1 MKRGEAMKQTTV
13 VVVGGGMVGH
23 RLCARLRELDDAG
36 RFRIVLIGEEARAPY
51 DRVQLSHY
59 FDTHDAD
66 ELALVEKDFYAN
78 KNIDLQ
84 LAQRVVAIDRDK
96 RQVTLAD
103 GATVAYDKLVLATGS
118 LAFIPKMPGVEKQ
131 GVFAYRTVDDLIAME
146 NYAKTV
152 KSAAV
157 LGGGLLGL
165 EAAKAM
171 QAMGLTTH
179 VVEIAPRLMARQLD
193 ESGGKLLLRSIQ
205 AMGVRTHLG
214 RAPKAVVG
222 EAACAGLAFDDDS
235 VLDVDMLV
243 ISAGIRP
250 RDDLARE
257 SGLKVGDRGGIEV
270 DDKLLTSDP
279 NIYAVGECA
288 LHRGMIYG
296 LVAPG
301 YDMAE
306 AVAKQLIGQ
315 VATFGGGDL
324 SAKLKLMGVDVAM
337 FGDPFVTGRETKEVV
352 LHDLVK
358 GIYKRLVVSEDA
370 KTLLGGILV
379 GDASEYGVLSAFA
392 RGGSELPV
400 SPDELILGKRGGGG
414 IQLELD
420 DSAQV
425 CSCNNVSKGQLCEQ
439 VQAGLCSVGDLKTA
453 TKAGTSCGG
462 CVPLVTDIMNAELK
476 RLGKS
481 VSKQICEHFIYS
493 RQELFDLVR
502 VRGYRSFEEIVDK
515 VGRGN
520 GCETCKPAIASILAS
535 QYNEMILDHDT
546 LQDTNDRYLANIQR
560 GGTYSVVPRIPGGE
574 ITPDKLLVLA
584 QVAKKYG
591 LYTKITG
598 GQRIDLFGARV
609 NQLPDI
615 WAELVAAGFESGH
628 AYGKALR
635 TIKSCVGST
644 WCRYGVQDSV
654 GFAIRVEERY
664 RGIRSPHKLKGGVS
678 GCVREC
684 AEAQGKDFG
693 IIATEKGWNL
703 YVCGNG
709 GAKPRHADLIASDI
723 DEETCLKY
731 IDRFLMFYIRTADR
745 LQRTSVWMDKMEGG
759 IDHLKA
765 VVVDDSLGIGAE
777 LERDMQKLVDSY
789 KCEWAEVVNDPER
802 RAKFQHFANSPDDDP
817 NVTFVS
823 ERTQKRPVDWPE
835 LAAPAAPAAT
845 VAPPER
851 RRLPLAS
858 RNWVPVVDA
867 KAVPRDG
874 GVAVKYGNVQLAVFN
889 FASRGEWYATQNMCP
904 HKRDMVLSRG
914 LIGDSSGKPKVA
926 CPHHKKTFSLDT
938 GECTSGDAYQIATFP
953 VQISAGT
960 VYVELPPA
968 DVLET
973 RLCEDAEACGA
984 QAAE

>member
-1 MKRGEAMKQTTV
+1 MNQETV

-23 RLCARLRELDDAG
+23 RLCARLRELDTA
-36 RFRIVLIGEEARAPY
+36 RRYRIVLIGEEARTPY
-51 DRVQLSHY
+51 DRVHLSEY
-59 FDTHDAD
+59 YDTHDP
-66 ELALVEKDFYAN
+66 EKLALAETSFYADN
-78 KNIDLQ
+78 AIDLR
-84 LAQRVVAIDRDK
+84 LAQQVVSIDRDK
-96 RQVTLAD
+96 RTVQLAD
-103 GATVAYDKLVLATGS
+103 GTTEAYDTLVLATGS
-118 LAFIPKMPGVEKQ
+118 SAFIPRLPGIDKQ
-131 GVFAYRTVDDLIAME
+131 GVFAYRTIDDLVAME
-146 NYAKTV
+146 EYAKGV

-165 EAAKAM
+165 EAARAM
-171 QAMGLTTH
+171 QALGLSTH
-179 VVEIAPRLMARQLD
+179 VVEIAPRLMPRQLD
-193 ESGGKLLLRSIQ
+193 EPGGKLLLRSITE
-205 AMGVRTHLG
+205 MGVQTHLG
-214 RAPKAVVG
+214 RATKAVLG
-222 EAACAGLAFDDDS
+222 ETACAGLMFDDDS
-235 VLDVDMLV
+235 ELPVDMIV
-243 ISAGIRP
+243 VSAGIRP
-250 RDDLARE
+250 RDELARS
-257 SGLKVGDRGGIEV
+257 SGLDVGERGGIVV
-270 DDKLLTSDP
+270 DDSLKTSDP

-301 YDMAE
+301 YDMAD
-306 AVAKQLIGQ
+306 AVAKQLC
-315 VATFGGGDL
+315 GDTAAFHGADQ

-337 FGDPFVTGRETKEVV
+337 FGDPFCTDRVPTKEVV

-358 GIYKRLVVSEDA
+358 GIYKRLVVSDDA
-370 KTLLGGILV
+370 KRLLGGILV
-379 GDASEYGVLSAFA
+379 GDASEYSTLAAFA
-392 RGGSELPV
+392 RGSDELPV
-400 SPDELILGKRGGGG
+400 SPDELILGARSGG
-414 IQLELD
+414 IKLELG

-425 CSCNNVSKGQLCEQ
+425 CSCNNVSKGALCSA
-439 VQAGLCSVGDLKTA
+439 VQAGACSVAELKSG
-453 TKAGTSCGG
+453 TKAGAGCGG

-476 RLGKS
+476 RLGKT
-481 VSKQICEHFIYS
+481 VSKQLCEHFVYS

-502 VRGYRSFEEIVDK
+502 VRGYRSFEEIIDK

-520 GCETCKPAIASILAS
+520 GCEICKPAVASILAS
-535 QYNEMILDHDT
+535 QYNDMILDHET

-574 ITPDKLLVLA
+574 ITPDKLMVLA
-584 QVAKKYG
+584 QVAKKYD

-598 GQRIDLFGARV
+598 GQRIDLFGARL

-615 WAELVAAGFESGH
+615 WAELVSAGFESGH

-635 TIKSCVGST
+635 TVKSCVGST

-654 GFAIRVEERY
+654 GFAIQVEERY
-664 RGIRSPHKLKGGVS
+664 RGLRSPHKLKGAVS

-709 GAKPRHADLIASDI
+709 GAKPRHADLLAADVDS
-723 DEETCLKY
+723 ETCIKL
-731 IDRFLMFYIRTADR
+731 IDRFLMYYIRTADR
-745 LQRTSVWMDKMEGG
+745 LMRTSVWLEKLEGG
-759 IDHLKA
+759 IEYLKD
-765 VVVDDSLGIGAE
+765 VVVNDSLGIGAE

-802 RAKFQHFANSPDDDP
+802 RAKFQHFANSPEPDP
-817 NVTFVS
+817 SVQFVP
-823 ERTQKRPVDWPE
+823 ERKMKRPVDWPVLPVPSE
-835 LAAPAAPAAT
+835 P
-845 VAPPER
+845 VR
-851 RRLPLAS
+851 RKLPVVRS
-858 RNWVPVVDA
+858 NWVPVVDA

-904 HKRDMVLSRG
+904 HKKDMVLARG
-914 LIGDSSGKPKVA
+914 LVGDASGKPKVA
-926 CPHHKKTFSLDT
+926 CPHHKKLFSLTT
-938 GECTSGDAYQIATFP
+938 GECISGESYQIATFP

-968 DVLET
+968 DALEA
-973 RLCEDAEACGA
+973 RLCEDSAQCSSV